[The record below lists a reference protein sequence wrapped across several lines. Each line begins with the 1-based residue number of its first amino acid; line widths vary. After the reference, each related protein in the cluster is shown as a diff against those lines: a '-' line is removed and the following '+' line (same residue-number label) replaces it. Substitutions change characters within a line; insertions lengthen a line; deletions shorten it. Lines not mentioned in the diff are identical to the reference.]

1 MYNMYT
7 IIESLC
13 QERGIRP
20 GKLCAELSI
29 SRGILSDLKAG
40 RTKQLSAEN
49 VGKIAAYF
57 EVSTDYLLGNAETK
71 KAPAENDERTIANYE
86 LLNDANKAII
96 DRLIADL
103 LEHQ

>member
-1 MYNMYT
+1 MGT
-7 IIESLC
+7 IV
-13 QERGIRP
+13 ERIREVCKEKKVAVYRLEKDLGYGNGYLNP
-20 GKLCAELSI
+20 KKATKVDSDRLPEIAEYL
-29 SRGILSDLKAG
+29 GV
-40 RTKQLSAEN
+40 T
-49 VGKIAAYF
+49 V
-57 EVSTDYLLGNAETK
+57 DYLLGKEAK